1 MTAQKNVLIINAH
14 QYFEGISSGKLN
26 QTMVDVLTDEF
37 TKRGYA
43 IRHTNI
49 EKGYDINEEV
59 DKHVWA
65 DLIILQS
72 PVYWF
77 GNPWIYKKY
86 VDEVFTA
93 GMFQQKMLADD
104 GRTRQ
109 DPSKQYGTGGKLQ
122 GRKYMLSLTWNA
134 PAEAFGNKDQY
145 LFNGQT
151 IDEIFAFNTAN
162 YKFCGVDILPS
173 FSCFNVV
180 KEAQV
185 DADIQRLR
193 EYLTK
198 VL

>member
-1 MTAQKNVLIINAH
+1 MKKALIINAH
-14 QYFEGISSGKLN
+14 QFVEGISAGKLN
-26 QTMVDVLTDEF
+26 TTMVDVISEELV
-37 TKRGYA
+37 KKGYELK
-43 IRHTNI
+43 HTNI

-86 VDEVFTA
+86 VDEVFTTGYA
-93 GMFQQKMLADD
+93 QQKLLADD
-104 GRTRQ
+104 GRTRE

-134 PAEAFGNKDQY
+134 PEEAFGNKCQY
-145 LFNGQT
+145 LFGGQT
-151 IDEIFAFNTAN
+151 VDEVFAFNTAN
-162 YKFCGVDILPS
+162 YKFCGVDVLPS

-185 DADIQRLR
+185 ESDIQRLK
-193 EYLTK
+193 EHLNN
-198 VL
+198 VLKD